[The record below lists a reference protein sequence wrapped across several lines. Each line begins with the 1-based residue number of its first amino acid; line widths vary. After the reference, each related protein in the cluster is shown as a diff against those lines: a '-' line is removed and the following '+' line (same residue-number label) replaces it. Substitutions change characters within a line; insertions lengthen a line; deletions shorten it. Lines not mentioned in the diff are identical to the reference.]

1 MNIPTPLHDLWHSHE
16 GASTRGPQQLQV
28 DPTSPQTSR
37 PSSPAGQ
44 TSALPKKQSY
54 LQHQLVVQ
62 AQALAPWLPAAML
75 QGLRLGLLAA
85 MPPGSLGVLVVPAA
99 MPQGRRLPEV
109 GCAPV
114 LLAAHPGGRPHVRQT
129 RRLARPRLPTGPVS
143 MSRRHCELYAAT
155 TTEHV

>member
-1 MNIPTPLHDLWHSHE
+1 M
-16 GASTRGPQQLQV
+16 

-54 LQHQLVVQ
+54 LRHQLVVQ

-99 MPQGRRLPEV
+99 MPQGRRLPEA
-109 GCAPV
+109 GCAPAP
-114 LLAAHPGGRPHVRQT
+114 LAAHLGGRPLVRLM
-129 RRLARPRLPTGPVS
+129 RRLARPRQPTGHVS
-143 MSRRHCELYAAT
+143 MLRRHCVHCAAIIT
-155 TTEHV
+155 GPA